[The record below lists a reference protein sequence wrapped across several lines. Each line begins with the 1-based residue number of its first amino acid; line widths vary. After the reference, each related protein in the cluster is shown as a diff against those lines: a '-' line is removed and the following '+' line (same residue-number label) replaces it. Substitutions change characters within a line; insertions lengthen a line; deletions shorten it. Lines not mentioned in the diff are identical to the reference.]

1 LSAASPHRADSGWGR
16 EVRLPPLARVALLVL
31 ALLGLGFVAA
41 YHRQAVV
48 LEVES
53 MPRRAYREGYMLPDA
68 QALRLIA
75 LGHSEVAADLVWIRA
90 LSYFAV
96 HFGLDRDYRWLESY
110 IETIIALDP
119 NFRMIYQWAGV
130 VTMYG
135 GQRIDNA
142 AVEAS
147 NRFLLAGHERYPDE
161 WIYPFMLG
169 CNYRFELRPETE
181 EQAAEWRIQGA
192 QYLRRAAALP
202 EAPSW
207 LSSTAS
213 AILGRY
219 GEYEEAIRID
229 AEAFLTGRVLRTATL
244 DAGNALSEMAPEY
257 GALLPEFRDVV
268 GRGVRLQRA
277 VPPATWAEM
286 LHAARMN
293 VADAQGDAGFLR
305 WELRLFTFGAA
316 AERVGEIPRTPLDDV
331 FSLTS
336 SALAATP

>member
-1 LSAASPHRADSGWGR
+1 
-16 EVRLPPLARVALLVL
+16 LVL

-192 QYLRRAAALP
+192 QYLRRGPAR
-202 EAPSW
+202 
-207 LSSTAS
+207 S
-213 AILGRY
+213 AELAVLD
-219 GEYEEAIRID
+219 GERD
-229 AEAFLTGRVLRTATL
+229 PRPLRRVRGGDPHRRGGVPHRPCPAHGHAGCRQRPLR
-244 DAGNALSEMAPEY
+244 DGP
-257 GALLPEFRDVV
+257 R
-268 GRGVRLQRA
+268 VR
-277 VPPATWAEM
+277 
-286 LHAARMN
+286 
-293 VADAQGDAGFLR
+293 
-305 WELRLFTFGAA
+305 GAA
-316 AERVGEIPRTPLDDV
+316 ARVPRRGGARGAPPARGATRHLGGDAARGAHERRRRTG
-331 FSLTS
+331 
-336 SALAATP
+336 